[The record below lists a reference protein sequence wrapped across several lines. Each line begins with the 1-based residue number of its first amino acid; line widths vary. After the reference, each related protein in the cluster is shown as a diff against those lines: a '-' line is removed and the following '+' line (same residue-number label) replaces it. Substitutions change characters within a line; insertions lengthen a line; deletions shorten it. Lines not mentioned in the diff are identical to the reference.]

1 MWGVR
6 HNSVRAPGAHSAALL
21 PPKPSRP
28 EQRLTRESCGGIPR
42 TPKGRL
48 RLSSRLARPQ
58 TAIPGWKTRP
68 REWGWQEPGSGWD
81 QWLGSVVGNGREHW
95 WDCWLSLSGEATKQT
110 LPPGTGSTHVPQDA
124 GGAHS
129 HVFIWGFPFPDGHP
143 PPKAWICRCG
153 LGQEAG
159 TAKTANERRE
169 GVVMDAAPAATGDV
183 PKEAAEDWEWERVGM
198 LQHQSICWQRH
209 SGWYKLGE
217 RLWMRYRKGHV
228 DYGTAG
234 SSLEQQGSRTLETLL
249 FAKGAKQTFP
259 A

>member
-1 MWGVR
+1 M
-6 HNSVRAPGAHSAALL
+6 A
-21 PPKPSRP
+21 
-28 EQRLTRESCGGIPR
+28 GI
-42 TPKGRL
+42 
-48 RLSSRLARPQ
+48 
-58 TAIPGWKTRP
+58 
-68 REWGWQEPGSGWD
+68 SGWD
-81 QWLGSVVGNGREHW
+81 QWLGMAGSTGGIVGCRYPMKPQSKRYPPALAAPTSRRTLEEPTAT
-95 WDCWLSLSGEATKQT
+95 CLSG
-110 LPPGTGSTHVPQDA
+110 
-124 GGAHS
+124 
-129 HVFIWGFPFPDGHP
+129 GFPFPDGHP
-143 PPKAWICRCG
+143 PPKARICRCG

-159 TAKTANERRE
+159 TVKTANERRE
-169 GVVMDAAPAATGDV
+169 GVVMGTAPAATGDV

-228 DYGTAG
+228 DDGTAG